1 MECYVFSTEPAGA
14 MYRDLIKFCCASA
27 SKMLLVVRDPDKE
40 PGAEIRSVLAR
51 LQPFL
56 VESGRTNTWPGTT
69 LLTDQAMVYSY
80 RASDELAALLSELML
95 SLFGWL
101 HPSAPED
108 PCFCRSDGE
117 PLLVTTSHEQDAYL
131 LLTASEHAV
140 LERRFPSLAATLR
153 KE

>member
-1 MECYVFSTEPAGA
+1 MECYVFSGEPAGA
-14 MYRDLIKFCCASA
+14 IYRDLIKFCCASA
-27 SKMLLVVRDPDKE
+27 AKMLLVVRDPAQE
-40 PGAEIRSVLAR
+40 PCAEIRGVLTR
-51 LQPFL
+51 LEPFL
-56 VESGRTNTWPGTT
+56 LDSVCTNTWPGTI
-69 LLTDQAMVYSY
+69 LLTDRAMVYSY
-80 RASDELAALLSELML
+80 RACDELAALLSEVMS

-131 LLTASEHAV
+131 LLTASEHAA
-140 LERRFPSLAATLR
+140 LERRFPGLAAMLA

>member
-1 MECYVFSTEPAGA
+1 MDCYVFSAEPAGA

-27 SKMLLVVRDPDKE
+27 SKMLLVVRDPAQE

-56 VESGRTNTWPGTT
+56 LESVRTNTWPGTI

-80 RASDELAALLSELML
+80 RASDDLAALLSELMT

-108 PCFCRSDGE
+108 PCFCRSDAE

-131 LLTASEHAV
+131 LLTASEHDV
-140 LERRFPSLAATLR
+140 LERRFPSLAAMLA